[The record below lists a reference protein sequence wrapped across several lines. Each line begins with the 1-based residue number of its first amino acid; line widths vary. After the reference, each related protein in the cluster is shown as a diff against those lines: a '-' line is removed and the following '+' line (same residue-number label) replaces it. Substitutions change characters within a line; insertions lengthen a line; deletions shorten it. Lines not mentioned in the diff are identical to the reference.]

1 MTAPGA
7 TGAVKMPPATDRLAL
22 LCWPLALLLLVGFI
36 NAFPAW
42 QALSQALGR
51 QAAWLPF
58 GLLVVVLLLLAGLAW
73 RPGDNGRPWHWPAIA
88 AGLALAGLGLLAT
101 DPAFPAKRI
110 HVAEYAV
117 LALVL
122 RRALAPWLAG
132 WGLTLAAALLGL
144 LAGLHDEMV
153 QGLLPSRSF
162 GLRDIGVD
170 GLGALAGALLGHGL
184 RLAPGGA
191 IAADL
196 PWRALPWG
204 WLGRCWLPLGLG
216 VVLLAWPLEK
226 LAGAPLPLW
235 TIAPLLAGCAN
246 LLWQPPAVLP
256 GLARL
261 SLILLLF
268 TAPLALYPLLSHVP
282 PLVFR

>member
-1 MTAPGA
+1 MNRAVVDNPGRDVVA
-7 TGAVKMPPATDRLAL
+7 GLSWALAAML
-22 LCWPLALLLLVGFI
+22 LAFFI

-42 QALSQALGR
+42 SALSQQLGK
-51 QAAWLPF
+51 QAALLPF
-58 GLLVVVLLLLAGLAW
+58 GLLGLILLPLALLAW
-73 RPGDNGRPWHWPAIA
+73 RRRPWDWRCI
-88 AGLALAGLGLLAT
+88 LAGIACAVLGLLAT

-122 RRALAPWLAG
+122 RRALAPWLKG
-132 WGLTLAAALLGL
+132 WSLTLAAALFGL

-170 GLGALAGALLGHGL
+170 GLGALAGSLLGHGL
-184 RLAPGGA
+184 RLAPG
-191 IAADL
+191 AASAATLRWRDL
-196 PWRALPWG
+196 PQASWALG
-204 WLGRCWLPLGLG
+204 LLPLGLG
-216 VVLLAWPLEK
+216 VVLLAWPLER
-226 LAGAPLPLW
+226 LAGSAIPLW
-235 TIAPLLAGCAN
+235 PLAPLLAGCA
-246 LLWQPPAVLP
+246 LLLAQPPLP
-256 GLARL
+256 DPGWRRL
-261 SLILLLF
+261 LLILLLF